1 MAQKDLMHLA
11 RNPKTAKS
19 ICTCF
24 RQYDSWGIK
33 LDAIEVFSRN
43 WEAISQK
50 MMVIRQSTNLILAK
64 GVQGTRGG
72 RMQAPKRYL
81 HSGND
86 IDTKVGQRSGVA
98 LSAPVP
104 VHNETLIS
112 IASRF

>member
-33 LDAIEVFSRN
+33 LDAIKVFSRN

-72 RMQAPKRYL
+72 RMRAPERYL

-86 IDTKVGQRSGVA
+86 IDTKVGCSHITISTGPCPQRDPDQHSK
-98 LSAPVP
+98 
-104 VHNETLIS
+104 
-112 IASRF
+112 